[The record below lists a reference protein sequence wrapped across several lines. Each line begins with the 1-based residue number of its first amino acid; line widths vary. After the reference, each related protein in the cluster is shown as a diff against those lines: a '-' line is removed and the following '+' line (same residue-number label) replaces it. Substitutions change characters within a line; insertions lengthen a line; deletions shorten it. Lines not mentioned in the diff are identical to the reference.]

1 MIEAMLDPPS
11 DAANPDDQDQ
21 DASRT
26 RVLVVDD
33 EPMLRRVLQRRLTQ
47 WGHLV
52 DQAGDAEEATRL
64 IGAHEYDAILSDIAM
79 PGRDG
84 IALLASVREHQLD
97 VPIILITGSPS
108 LESAIRAVELGAFHY
123 LTKPIDSAELERVL
137 TRAVRLSRISRLK
150 RQAMKIAGVRGTYG
164 SDSAGLRATFDAALA
179 SLAMAY
185 QPIVTSATGEIFGYE
200 ALMRPDAAFLPHPL
214 AMLRAAEQL
223 DQLTELGRIVRQRAA
238 VPMLDDPARGVLFVN
253 LHPIELLDRSLV
265 EEGSPLALMADRV
278 VLEITERVSLDHI
291 TDLRAR
297 VRQLRGMGFR
307 IAIDDLGSGYSGL
320 SSFAVLQPEIV
331 KIDMK
336 LVRGIDRD
344 PMKQRLI
351 RSITELCKDMG
362 MMVVAE
368 GVETPGEREA
378 VVGLGCDM
386 MQGFLLARPAAA
398 FPGIAW

>member
-1 MIEAMLDPPS
+1 
-11 DAANPDDQDQ
+11 
-21 DASRT
+21 
-26 RVLVVDD
+26 
-33 EPMLRRVLQRRLTQ
+33 
-47 WGHLV
+47 
-52 DQAGDAEEATRL
+52 
-64 IGAHEYDAILSDIAM
+64 
-79 PGRDG
+79 
-84 IALLASVREHQLD
+84 
-97 VPIILITGSPS
+97 
-108 LESAIRAVELGAFHY
+108 
-123 LTKPIDSAELERVL
+123 
-137 TRAVRLSRISRLK
+137 
-150 RQAMKIAGVRGTYG
+150 
-164 SDSAGLRATFDAALA
+164 
-179 SLAMAY
+179 
-185 QPIVTSATGEIFGYE
+185 
-200 ALMRPDAAFLPHPL
+200 
-214 AMLRAAEQL
+214 
-223 DQLTELGRIVRQRAA
+223 
-238 VPMLDDPARGVLFVN
+238 